1 IEKVGIDD
9 DFFTLGGNSIKAIQ
23 LAVTLQANFDIAVSE
38 IFDLRT
44 PRKLAYNKRITHDL
58 LIAKLAQIKQYYTQ
72 HHNKPLNSAALLKKE
87 QYLAEVAHMPII
99 HYTNKS
105 IKTVLLTGA
114 TGFLG
119 CNLLHQLLTLTSYQ
133 IYLCVRAK
141 DEVHAR
147 ERMAHKYQFYFDVS
161 LQDHFSDRIIYIACD
176 LEKEQIGLADSEYH
190 KLIKNIDSI
199 IHCAALAKHYG
210 IEQVFYSANVQA
222 TIHLLQFCQLT
233 KHKD

>member
-44 PRKLAYNKRITHDL
+44 PRKLAENRSITHDL
-58 LIAKLAQIKQYYTQ
+58 LIYKLQQIKHQYHTYSY
-72 HHNKPLNSAALLKKE
+72 KSLNQVSLAKKE
-87 QYLAEVAHMPII
+87 RYLTEVAKMPKVS
-99 HYTNKS
+99 YT
-105 IKTVLLTGA
+105 IKPIQNILLTGA

-119 CNLLHQLLTLTSYQ
+119 CNLLNQLLSLTSYR
-133 IYLCVRAK
+133 IYLCIRAK
-141 DEVHAR
+141 DKAHAI
-147 ERMAHKYQFYFDVS
+147 ERMEHKFKFYFDCS
-161 LQDHFSDRIIYIACD
+161 LQDNFKDRVVYIPCD
-176 LEKEQIGLADSEYH
+176 LEQEKIGLLDREYQS
-190 KLIKNIDSI
+190 LAQQIDSI